1 MEKKI
6 VFKCSN
12 KTCEIYDQEC
22 TVVIPAS
29 THGSGYHGYL
39 FSRDYYNCKYCSS
52 EIEDYNFNLFIN
64 DKSID
69 EVLAEFKTET
79 AIVKP
84 VKDRG
89 KYYYRGRDKRT
100 VEPITFNGG
109 TQKATAADKA
119 MVERN
124 MKRIANKK

>member
-1 MEKKI
+1 MERKI
-6 VFKCSN
+6 VFKCTHN
-12 KTCEIYDQEC
+12 GCEVNNEEL
-22 TVVIPAS
+22 TVVIPEA
-29 THGSGYHGYL
+29 TNGSGYHAYL
-39 FSRDYYNCKYCSS
+39 FTREYYSCKYCGNT
-52 EIEDYNFNLFIN
+52 IEDDNFNLFYG

-69 EVLAEFKTET
+69 EVLDEFKTET

-89 KYYYRGRDKRT
+89 SYYYRGRDKRT

-119 MVERN
+119 MVEKN
-124 MKRIANKK
+124 MRRIANKK

>member
-1 MEKKI
+1 MERKI
-6 VFKCSN
+6 VFKCTHN
-12 KTCEIYDQEC
+12 GCEVNNEEL
-22 TVVIPAS
+22 TVVIPEA
-29 THGSGYHGYL
+29 TNGSGYHAYL
-39 FSRDYYNCKYCSS
+39 FTREYYSCKYCSNP
-52 EIEDYNFNLFIN
+52 IEDDNFNLFYG

-89 KYYYRGRDKRT
+89 SYYYRGRDKRT

-119 MVERN
+119 MVEKN